1 MMERVIF
8 DTDLYIDW
16 LQNGAREE
24 LLVNGPFLR
33 HMSTVVLMELRTGAF
48 TPAATRAVEELYT
61 TFSRTRR
68 LLTPTPDTFWR
79 VGSVLTT
86 LQRRFGYDLKG
97 RTRLVN
103 DCLIALS
110 SRQIGATV
118 FTHNRR
124 DFAAIRRVVPF
135 KLVVVL

>member
-1 MMERVIF
+1 MERVIF

-16 LQNGAREE
+16 LQEGAREE
-24 LLVNGPFLR
+24 LMVSGPFLR
-33 HMSTVVLMELRTGAF
+33 YMSTVVLMELRAGAF
-48 TPAATRAVEELYT
+48 TPAARRAVEDLHT

-68 LLTPTPDTFWR
+68 LLAPTPDTFWR
-79 VGSVLTT
+79 VGAVLAT

-97 RTRLVN
+97 RVRLVN

-124 DFAAIRRVVPF
+124 DFTTVRRIVPF
-135 KLVVVL
+135 KLVVL

>member
-1 MMERVIF
+1 MERVIF

-16 LQNGAREE
+16 LQTGLREE
-24 LLVNGPFLR
+24 LLLTRTLLR
-33 HMSTVVLMELRTGAF
+33 HMSTVVLLELRAGAF
-48 TPAATRAVEELYT
+48 TPTAIRAVDSLFE

-68 LLTPTPDTFWR
+68 LLTPTPETFHQA
-79 VGSVLTT
+79 GAVLAT
-86 LQRRFGYDLKG
+86 LQRRLGYDVKK

-118 FTHNRR
+118 FTHNGR
-124 DFAAIRRVVPF
+124 DFEAIRRITPF

>member
-1 MMERVIF
+1 MERVLF

-16 LQNGAREE
+16 LQEGAREE
-24 LLVNGPFLR
+24 LLVGGPFLR
-33 HMSTVVLMELRTGAF
+33 YMSTVVLMELRAGAF
-48 TPAATRAVEELYT
+48 IPVTTRAVEDLHT

-68 LLTPTPDTFWR
+68 LLTPTSETFWQ
-79 VGSVLTT
+79 VGAILAT
-86 LQRRFGYDLKG
+86 LQRRFGYDLKK
-97 RTRLVN
+97 RLRLVN

-118 FTHNRR
+118 FTHNGQ
-124 DFAAIRRVVPF
+124 DFAAIRQITPF

>member
-1 MMERVIF
+1 MERVVF

-16 LQNGAREE
+16 LQEGAREE
-24 LLVNGPFLR
+24 LMMNGPFLR
-33 HMSTVVLMELRTGAF
+33 YMSTVVLMELRAGAF
-48 TPAATRAVEELYT
+48 TPTATRAVENLHT

-68 LLTPTPDTFWR
+68 LLVPTPDTFWR
-79 VGSVLTT
+79 AGAVLAT

-97 RTRLVN
+97 RIRLVH

-118 FTHNRR
+118 FTRNRR
-124 DFAAIRRVVPF
+124 DFTAIRRVVPF

>member
-1 MMERVIF
+1 MMERVVF

-16 LQNGAREE
+16 LQDGAREE
-24 LLVNGPFLR
+24 LIMNGPFLR
-33 HMSTVVLMELRTGAF
+33 HMSTVVLMELRAGAF
-48 TPAATRAVEELYT
+48 TPAATRVIEDLHT

-79 VGSVLTT
+79 VGAVLAT
-86 LQRRFGYDLKG
+86 LQRRFGYDFKG
-97 RTRLVN
+97 CTRLVN

-135 KLVVVL
+135 KLVIVL

>member
-1 MMERVIF
+1 MECVVF

-16 LQNGAREE
+16 LQEGAREE
-24 LLVNGPFLR
+24 LMVEGPFLR
-33 HMSTVVLMELRTGAF
+33 YMSTVVLMELRAGAF
-48 TPAATRAVEELYT
+48 TPTVARAVEDLHT

-68 LLTPTPDTFWR
+68 LLAPTPETFWQA
-79 VGSVLTT
+79 GAVLAT
-86 LQRRFGYDLKG
+86 LQRRFGYDLKK
-97 RTRLVN
+97 RLRLVN

-124 DFAAIRRVVPF
+124 DFAAIRQVVPF

>member
-1 MMERVIF
+1 MERVVF

-16 LQNGAREE
+16 LREGAREE
-24 LLVNGPFLR
+24 LIVEGPFLR
-33 HMSTVVLMELRTGAF
+33 YMSTVVLMELRAGAF
-48 TPAATRAVEELYT
+48 TSAATRTVEDLHA

-68 LLTPTPDTFWR
+68 LLTPTPETFWQ
-79 VGSVLTT
+79 VGTVLAA
-86 LQRRFGYDLKG
+86 LQRRFGYDIKK

-118 FTHNRR
+118 FTHNGR
-124 DFAAIRRVVPF
+124 DFAAIRRVAPF

>member
-16 LQNGAREE
+16 LREGAREE
-24 LLVNGPFLR
+24 LMVEASFLR
-33 HMSTVVLMELRTGAF
+33 YMSTVVLMELRAGAF
-48 TPAATRAVEELYT
+48 TSAAVRAVEDLHT
-61 TFSRTRR
+61 SFSRSRR
-68 LLTPTPDTFWR
+68 LLPPTAETFWR
-79 VGSVLTT
+79 IGTVLATM
-86 LQRRFGYDLKG
+86 QRRFGYDLKK
-97 RTRLVN
+97 RMRLAH

-118 FTHNRR
+118 FTHNGQ

>member
-1 MMERVIF
+1 MERVLF

-16 LQNGAREE
+16 PQEGAREE
-24 LLVNGPFLR
+24 LIVGGSFLR
-33 HMSTVVLMELRTGAF
+33 YMSTVVLMELRAGAF
-48 TPAATRAVEELYT
+48 TPVVTRAVEDLHT

-68 LLTPTPDTFWR
+68 LLAPTPDTFWR
-79 VGSVLTT
+79 AGSILAT
-86 LQRRFGYDLKG
+86 LQRRFGYDLRK
-97 RTRLVN
+97 RLRLVN

-124 DFAAIRRVVPF
+124 DFAAIRRLVPF
-135 KLVVVL
+135 RLVGVF

>member
-1 MMERVIF
+1 MERVVF

-16 LQNGAREE
+16 LQDGAREE
-24 LLVNGPFLR
+24 LMVNAPFLR
-33 HMSTVVLMELRTGAF
+33 YMSTIVLMELRAGAF
-48 TPAATRAVEELYT
+48 PPAAVRAVDDLHT

-68 LLTPTPDTFWR
+68 LLVPTPDTFWR
-79 VGSVLTT
+79 VGSVLAT
-86 LQRRFGYDLKG
+86 LQRRFGYGLKG
-97 RTRLVN
+97 RIRLVN

-124 DFAAIRRVVPF
+124 DFTTIRRIIPF

>member
-1 MMERVIF
+1 MEHVVF

-16 LQNGAREE
+16 LREGAREE
-24 LLVNGPFLR
+24 LMVGAPFLR
-33 HMSTVVLMELRTGAF
+33 YMSTVVLMELRAGAL
-48 TPAATRAVEELYT
+48 TPATTRAVEDMHT

-68 LLTPTPDTFWR
+68 LLTPTPQTFWQA
-79 VGSVLTT
+79 GAVLAT
-86 LQRRFGYDLKG
+86 LRRRFGYDLKK
-97 RTRLVN
+97 RSRLVN

-118 FTHNRR
+118 FTHNGQ
-124 DFAAIRRVVPF
+124 DFATIRRVAPF

>member
-1 MMERVIF
+1 MERVIF

-16 LQNGAREE
+16 LQAGLWEE
-24 LLVNGPFLR
+24 LLLTRTFLR
-33 HMSTVVLMELRTGAF
+33 HMSTVVLLELRAGAF
-48 TPAATRAVEELYT
+48 TPAAVRAVDSLFD

-68 LLTPTPDTFWR
+68 LLTPTPETFR
-79 VGSVLTT
+79 HAGAVLATM
-86 LQRRFGYDLKG
+86 QRRLGHDVKK
-97 RTRLVN
+97 RARLVN

-118 FTHNRR
+118 FTHNGR
-124 DFAAIRRVVPF
+124 DFEAIRRITPF